1 MIKVLVVLIFLLLP
15 PPSVAAC
22 EDTISPDDKIGDVK
36 KKLTCL
42 SAENFDL
49 KREIQKLRESSS
61 PSNAP
66 RIHTEGK
73 NIDLTK
79 LTPEICK
86 NRAITSVMQRGGQVV
101 EQGEK
106 WIDLKL
112 GKNGIMIECNAKEI
126 AYVIVSGDD
135 HGAIQD
141 LAKLLSAEIFQ

>member
-1 MIKVLVVLIFLLLP
+1 MIKAVLIFIFLLLP
-15 PPSVAAC
+15 THSMAEC

-36 KKLTCL
+36 KKLACL

-61 PSNAP
+61 TSNAP
-66 RIHTEGK
+66 RIHTYGK

-86 NRAITSVMQRGGQVV
+86 NRAITSIIKRGGQVV
-101 EQGEK
+101 EQGAN
-106 WIDLKL
+106 WVDVKL
-112 GKNGIMIECNAKEI
+112 GKNGIMIDCNAKET

-141 LAKLLSAEIFQ
+141 LAKLLGEEIFR